1 MTYQLNS
8 PSLLVSLSAM
18 RLKPFQIQ
26 MVSQKILQT
35 LKTRQLVILKKSEPE
50 VLKKMEEIFTADLK
64 IEDDINREAEKLLDA
79 YTAKM
84 GDKIDKQLM
93 FQMIKKQLIKDKGVV
108 I

>member
-1 MTYQLNS
+1 
-8 PSLLVSLSAM
+8 
-18 RLKPFQIQ
+18 

-50 VLKKMEEIFTADLK
+50 VLKKMEEIFIADLK
-64 IEDDINREAEKLLDA
+64 IEDDINREAEKLLEA

-93 FQMIKKQLIKDKGVV
+93 FQMIKKQLIKDRNVV

>member
-1 MTYQLNS
+1 
-8 PSLLVSLSAM
+8 M
-18 RLKPFQIQ
+18 RLKPFQVQ

-50 VLKKMEEIFTADLK
+50 VLKKMEEIFIADLK
-64 IEDDINREAEKLLDA
+64 IEDEINREAEKLLDA

>member
-1 MTYQLNS
+1 
-8 PSLLVSLSAM
+8 M

-64 IEDDINREAEKLLDA
+64 IEDALNIEAEKLLEA

-84 GDKIDKQLM
+84 GDKIDRQKM
-93 FQMIKKQLIKDKGVV
+93 FQMIKKQLIKDRGLV